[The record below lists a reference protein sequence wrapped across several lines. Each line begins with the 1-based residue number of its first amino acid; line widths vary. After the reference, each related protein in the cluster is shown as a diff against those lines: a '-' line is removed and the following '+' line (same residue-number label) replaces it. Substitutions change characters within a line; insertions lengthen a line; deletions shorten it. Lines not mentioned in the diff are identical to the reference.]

1 MLQGKLRGFHQGET
15 ALALGLEVLQE
26 KLPCAGSAEAHRL
39 VFQFVLAALVVESM
53 VLALLFLATLSAK
66 VAALLAEPTL
76 ARLQLAAAKLA
87 HLQLVA
93 ETAAMAAVQA
103 HLVLVGV
110 VMVEAAAVVAGGL
123 AVRAE
128 SRLSAVLA
136 GKHPLVAEPLAAVLA
151 GKHPLVA
158 EAVVALVAEPLVL
171 VQGGAA
177 MALNVAKVFWAVW
190 APMAAVEMAA
200 VLAGS
205 QAAAIGF
212 LVLGCLQ
219 LAAARLLLL
228 MGAVARDAVPAGLV
242 VLEFAEGV
250 GLQLAAAPVTVHLA
264 ELLQLAAV
272 LVHLDGKRT

>member
-1 MLQGKLRGFHQGET
+1 
-15 ALALGLEVLQE
+15 
-26 KLPCAGSAEAHRL
+26 L

-53 VLALLFLATLSAK
+53 VLALHFLATLSAK

-76 ARLQLAAAKLA
+76 AGLQLAAAKLA

-110 VMVEAAAVVAGGL
+110 LMVEAAAVVAGGL

-128 SRLSAVLA
+128 SRLS
-136 GKHPLVAEPLAAVLA
+136 AVLA

-177 MALNVAKVFWAVW
+177 MALNLAKVFWAVW

-228 MGAVARDAVPAGLV
+228 MGAVARAAVPAGLV